1 MAGWF
6 PPPGGL
12 RSAAYATFVNTIGG
26 GLWSAGGALYLTRV
40 AGLPATVVGAGLS
53 AAALVGLAASVP
65 AGRFADRRDPRSV
78 RAVPQVLQAGT
89 ALAFLLVDSAASFLA
104 VAAID
109 ALLVTGNLTVRAALV
124 GALGRAAGRVHV
136 FATLRTA
143 ANAGTGI
150 GAGLAALALAV
161 DSPSAYRLLVVADAA
176 TYLVSAALLMRLPRY
191 PAADAAERPR
201 TSQVWRDRRFLAVT
215 ATTSAM
221 YVRRVVL
228 TLVLPLWIA
237 TRADVPAVVVSALL
251 VTYTVLTVVL
261 STRVGRRAEQPEP
274 AARMVR
280 RGSLVLAVAML
291 GFAAA
296 TALSTTAT
304 VALLIASTVVYSVG
318 ELWHVNGATGLSYGL
333 APEHAIGQYQGVTV
347 LLNGLAL
354 AAGPALLTVVIVDS
368 GSPAGWLVP
377 ITLLTVCG
385 LAVPPL
391 TRWARVGPARP
402 APAGAEPAAG

>member
-6 PPPGGL
+6 PPRGEL
-12 RSAAYATFVNTIGG
+12 RSAAYATFANTVGG

-40 AGLPATVVGAGLS
+40 ADLPATVVGAGLS

-65 AGRFADRRDPRSV
+65 AGRLADRRDPRSL
-78 RAVPQVLQAGT
+78 RAALQVVQAGA
-89 ALAFLLVDSAASFLA
+89 ALAFLLVDSTASFLA
-104 VAAID
+104 VAVVD

-124 GALGRAAGRVHV
+124 GALGRTAGRVHV

-161 DSPSAYRLLVVADAA
+161 DSPAAYRMLVVADAA
-176 TYLVSAALLMRLPRY
+176 TYLISAALLLRLPRY
-191 PAADAAERPR
+191 PAADPEERAR
-201 TSQVWRDRRFLAVT
+201 TWEVWRDGRFLAVT

-261 STRVGRRAEQPEP
+261 STRLGRRAEEPEP

-296 TALSTTAT
+296 TTLSTAAT
-304 VALLIASTVVYSVG
+304 VTLLLASTVVYSVG
-318 ELWHVNGATGLSYGL
+318 ELWHVNGATGLSYAL

-354 AAGPALLTVVIVDS
+354 AAGPVLLTVVIVDS
-368 GSPAGWLVP
+368 GSPAGWLAPVA
-377 ITLLTVCG
+377 LLTVCG

-391 TRWARVGPARP
+391 ARWARAAPARP
-402 APAGAEPAAG
+402 APAVAEPAAG

>member
-6 PPPGGL
+6 PPPGEL
-12 RSAAYATFVNTIGG
+12 RDAAYATFANTVGG
-26 GLWSAGGALYLTRV
+26 GLWTAGSALYLIKV
-40 AGLPATVVGAGLS
+40 AGLTPTTVGAGLS

-65 AGRFADRRDPRSV
+65 AGRLADRGDPRSL
-78 RAVPQVLQAGT
+78 RAALQVLQAAA
-89 ALAFLLVDSAASFLA
+89 ALTYLLVGSAASFLA
-104 VAAID
+104 VAAVD
-109 ALLVTGNLTVRAALV
+109 ALLFTGNLTMRAALV
-124 GALGRAAGRVHV
+124 GALGRAVGRVHV

-143 ANAGTGI
+143 ANAGTAI
-150 GAGLAALALAV
+150 GAGLAGLALAV
-161 DSPSAYRLLVVADAA
+161 DSPAAYRLLVVADAA
-176 TYLVSAALLMRLPRY
+176 TYLISAALLMRLPRY
-191 PAADAAERPR
+191 PAADAEQRPR
-201 TSQVWRDRRFLAVT
+201 TWEVWRDGRFLAVT
-215 ATTSAM
+215 AATSAM
-221 YVRRVVL
+221 YLRRVVL

-237 TRADVPAVVVSALL
+237 TRADVPTVVVSAVL

-261 STRVGRRAEQPEP
+261 SARSGRRAEQPEP

-280 RGSLVLAVAML
+280 RGALVLAVAML

-296 TALSTTAT
+296 TTLSTAAT
-304 VALLIASTVVYSVG
+304 VTLLLASTVVYSVG
-318 ELWHVNGATGLSYGL
+318 ELWHVNGATGLSYAL

-377 ITLLTVCG
+377 IVLLTGCG

-391 TRWARVGPARP
+391 TRWA
-402 APAGAEPAAG
+402 AAGIAKQPRGPELRF

>member
-6 PPPGGL
+6 PPPGEL
-12 RSAAYATFVNTIGG
+12 RDAAYATFANTIGV
-26 GLWSAGGALYLTRV
+26 GLWTAGGALYLTRV

-65 AGRFADRRDPRSV
+65 AGRFADRRDPRTL
-78 RAVPQVLQAGT
+78 RAVLQVLQAGA
-89 ALAFLLVDSAASFLA
+89 ALLFLLVDSAASFLA
-104 VAAID
+104 VAAVE
-109 ALLVTGNLTVRAALV
+109 ALLVTGNLAVRAALV
-124 GALGRAAGRVHV
+124 GALGRTAGRVHV

-143 ANAGTGI
+143 ANTGTAI
-150 GAGLAALALAV
+150 GAGLAALALAA
-161 DSPSAYRLLVVADAA
+161 DSPAAYRLLVVADAA
-176 TYLVSAALLMRLPRY
+176 TYLISAALLMRLPRY

-201 TSQVWRDRRFLAVT
+201 TWEVWRDGRYLAVT

-221 YVRRVVL
+221 YLRRVVL

-237 TRADVPAVVVSALL
+237 TRADVPTVVVSAVL

-261 STRVGRRAEQPEP
+261 SARFGRRAEQAEP

-296 TALSTTAT
+296 TTLSTAAT
-304 VALLIASTVVYSVG
+304 VALLLASTAVYSVG
-318 ELWHVNGATGLSYGL
+318 ELWHVNGATGLSYAL

-347 LLNGLAL
+347 LLNGLAM
-354 AAGPALLTVVIVDS
+354 AAGPALLTAVIVGS
-368 GSPAGWLVP
+368 GSPAGWLLP
-377 ITLLTVCG
+377 IGLVTVCG

-391 TRWARVGPARP
+391 TRWARTAPARP
-402 APAGAEPAAG
+402 APAAEPVAG